1 MFVKLKFVFIYFI
14 FFSLLANATTLKLGI
29 FPYTDPIQII
39 KIHNDL
45 RSFLSKNL
53 GVEVEIY
60 TANSFLQYYEN
71 TKNNHYDIIITPP
84 HFGAIHIVQGFVPIY
99 RYDRF
104 LSPVFVVR
112 ENSEIKSVNDFKDKK
127 IALSNHLSISSI
139 SGLVEMSSKNVEVK
153 ATNITN
159 TKTHQ
164 SAVTSVIF
172 GESDVAITTHT
183 PINQMSNN
191 IDMSKIKLIEGEI
204 KVPHVF
210 TLANP
215 KLDKQT
221 VAKIKTILKDF
232 EQTKEGKEFFSKTGF
247 LGYTDITK
255 KDLDSLIMFIT
266 ETKKFIE

>member
-1 MFVKLKFVFIYFI
+1 MIVGLKFILI
-14 FFSLLANATTLKLGI
+14 FLIFVSLPSFATTLKMGI

-45 RSFLSKNL
+45 RDFISKNL

-84 HFGAIHIVQGFVPIY
+84 HFGAIHIIQGFVPVY

-104 LSPVFVVR
+104 LSPVYVVR
-112 ENSEIKSVNDFKDKK
+112 EDSDIKEIKDFKNKK
-127 IALSNHLSISSI
+127 IALSNHVSISSI
-139 SGLVEMSSKNVEVK
+139 SGLVEMSSEKIDIK
-153 ATNITN
+153 STNIVN

-164 SAVTSVIF
+164 AAVTSVIF

-210 TLANP
+210 TLASPN
-215 KLDKQT
+215 LDKET
-221 VAKIKTILKDF
+221 VVKLKTILKDF
-232 EQTKEGKEFFSKTGF
+232 EATKEGKEFFTKTGF

-255 KDLDSLIMFIT
+255 KDLDSLIMFII